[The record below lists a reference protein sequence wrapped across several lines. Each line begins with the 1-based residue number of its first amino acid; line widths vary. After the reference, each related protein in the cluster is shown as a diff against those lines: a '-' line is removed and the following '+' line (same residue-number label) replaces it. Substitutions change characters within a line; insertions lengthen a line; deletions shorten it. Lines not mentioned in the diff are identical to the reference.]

1 MAHVAIKPNS
11 TLFMSFS
18 LRLRRVIFDDLD
30 DPGISS
36 ENPG

>member
-1 MAHVAIKPNS
+1 MAHIAIKPNS
-11 TLFMSFS
+11 TLFMTFS